1 MSCVLKKITVSEE
14 NICCYTGEEEILEK
28 EKKKNARDL
37 LVESK
42 KEKNKKIE
50 QKKQLPLREKLPTYF
65 SQNSSNSLKNSNF
78 DKKQF
83 CESGTKYLI
92 KYKIYNLIKNQFYQ
106 VDVHHAS
113 VSPSLDKKKLNSTKN
128 IIREKNKQTNKKKK
142 KLPKIPEK
150 KKKDFL
156 INIATNF
163 RKNKPKKNSENSNK
177 KKKKKNYTN
186 QQAKK
191 DKSNNNIINN
201 SNSNIN
207 NNSNSNSNSN
217 SNNNNNYYYYY
228 YNNKNKNKNSNNN
241 NNNNNLKNKNK
252 NNKRNRKGKK
262 NIKKKIYIEKNSL
275 TLPKTNRYCNYKYEE
290 YYDISD
296 EKMEATNY
304 DETYCY
310 DEELKNDSKTT
321 IYDEGV
327 SKKNIYNCD
336 VNHIF
341 DNFCNYFNCVDK
353 KESMNDDT
361 ANSEITLNSN
371 NIKTQDIIIDNNEKS
386 FLYEKNRQQNIN
398 VYTQTSNKKS
408 RWLCSTADDSHN
420 EYLTEYEKK
429 IDSYDNIDNNVHKD
443 YSNIHKNVTIA
454 NNNNITLNYDTNDFS
469 SYTTQPI
476 QLFND
481 QENNTYDMGTNI
493 VRKGKSLYE
502 ETRKISNALFEMYS
516 TNVNKDNMNNNM
528 NGNNNNNNNN
538 NENVD
543 KLCNK
548 NQLEAPTPSLFTTY
562 INQSHNYHSIV
573 DKNIVLVQIKN
584 FSQKIDE
591 YISDEKIF
599 RAQKLIDHVKKYIE
613 FYINY
618 YKKYNDK
625 EVVEKLELYH
635 EMHCMHKNIK
645 YNINNLKVNIIMHFL
660 NFFHLNDMYT
670 ILNDYTYYFSV
681 DMVNSIT
688 SESITN
694 SNENTNSINHSDI
707 NNMKTKNSIHS
718 YAPSELG
725 GLFNSSIKCYSID
738 ESLNSS
744 KMYLTPTLGNNNNN
758 NININVSNNEAENI
772 ENVHKSDNLNNNN
785 NNNEDD
791 GVNVDSGINNN
802 SKYNTDDSDIKYED
816 ISSVIVD
823 KIYHQQYSNC
833 NMLNGNKTLIN
844 QKSINPDNSA
854 NRKNSNRHMVKIIQK
869 YSKRFKKFRKSKQN
883 SEGWIKENDKYLDLS
898 HRVDKDNNISVHI
911 RAKLPYEVNRI
922 LSILNETE
930 LSVNWAPFLTSA
942 KKIKNLSRASAII
955 TQLYEYPIIG
965 KKESLMYCLGANSL
979 EELGCIILCC
989 KAPPE
994 FNKDILF
1001 YENMCEKI
1009 NINKFGEII
1018 KVKEI
1023 PIKFRKTYKEVTFF
1037 DYTLPEP
1044 VPKLDRQR
1052 AANLCFLLYPMN
1064 NGKSTVLE
1072 LFLHFENEFKYTP
1085 IKMVTF
1091 FIKKIVKNMYENIIK
1106 SCRNYDLLY
1115 SEFLMNNAEFY
1126 IWLDDQIKRY
1136 MKGKNDSKLLYSIS
1150 LESYDEPEH
1159 NEELDSKT

>member
-1 MSCVLKKITVSEE
+1 MSCVLKRITVSEE
-14 NICCYTGEEEILEK
+14 NMCCYTGGEEILEK
-28 EKKKNARDL
+28 KKKKNATDL
-37 LVESK
+37 LIESK
-42 KEKNKKIE
+42 KEKTKKIE
-50 QKKQLPLREKLPTYF
+50 QKKQLPLREKLPTCF

-78 DKKQF
+78 DKKKF

-113 VSPSLDKKKLNSTKN
+113 VSPNLDKKKLTSTKN
-128 IIREKNKQTNKKKK
+128 IIKEKNKQKKK

-163 RKNKPKKNSENSNK
+163 RKNKPKKSSENSNK

-191 DKSNNNIINN
+191 DKSNNNKNNIINN
-201 SNSNIN
+201 NNIN
-207 NNSNSNSNSN
+207 NNSN
-217 SNNNNNYYYYY
+217 NNNNCYY
-228 YNNKNKNKNSNNN
+228 YNNKNSNNN
-241 NNNNNLKNKNK
+241 WKNKNK
-252 NNKRNRKGKK
+252 NNKRNRKEKK
-262 NIKKKIYIEKNSL
+262 NIYKKIHIEKNNL
-275 TLPKTNRYCNYKYEE
+275 TIPKTNRYCNYKYEE

-296 EKMEATNY
+296 EKMEETNY

-321 IYDEGV
+321 IYDESV
-327 SKKNIYNCD
+327 LKKKIYNCD

-371 NIKTQDIIIDNNEKS
+371 NIKTQDIIIDNNQKS

-398 VYTQTSNKKS
+398 VYKQTSDKKS
-408 RWLCSTADDSHN
+408 KWLCSTADDSHN
-420 EYLTEYEKK
+420 EYLTEYERK
-429 IDSYDNIDNNVHKD
+429 IDSYDNINNNDNKD
-443 YSNIHKNVTIA
+443 YSNIHKNVSIA

-481 QENNTYDMGTNI
+481 QENNTYDIGANI
-493 VRKGKSLYE
+493 VKKGKSLYE
-502 ETRKISNALFEMYS
+502 ETRKISNALFQMYS
-516 TNVNKDNMNNNM
+516 TNINNN
-528 NGNNNNNNNN
+528 NINNNNINNNNKGDNNNHKLDDNNDNNNNNNNN

-543 KLCNK
+543 KLCSKNK
-548 NQLEAPTPSLFTTY
+548 IEAPTQSLLTTY
-562 INQSHNYHSIV
+562 NNQSLNCQVII
-573 DKNIVLVQIKN
+573 DKNIVFIQIKN

-625 EVVEKLELYH
+625 EVVEKLEMYH

-645 YNINNLKVNIIMHFL
+645 YNINNLKVNIIMYFL
-660 NFFHLNDMYT
+660 NFFHLNDMYS
-670 ILNDYTYYFSV
+670 ILNDYSYYFSV
-681 DMVNSIT
+681 DMVNSYT
-688 SESITN
+688 SESNTN

-707 NNMKTKNSIHS
+707 NNIKAKNSIYS

-725 GLFNSSIKCYSID
+725 GLYNSSIKCYSID
-738 ESLNSS
+738 ESMNSS
-744 KMYLTPTLGNNNNN
+744 KMYLTPNVSNQNNN
-758 NININVSNNEAENI
+758 NINVSNNEAENV
-772 ENVHKSDNLNNNN
+772 ENLYKNDNLNNNN
-785 NNNEDD
+785 NNNND
-791 GVNVDSGINNN
+791 NINMDSGINNN
-802 SKYNTDDSDIKYED
+802 SKCNTDDSDFKYED

-823 KIYHQQYSNC
+823 KIYHQQYNNS
-833 NMLNGNKTLIN
+833 NMLNGTKTLIN
-844 QKSINPDNSA
+844 QKSIYPDNGT

-869 YSKRFKKFRKSKQN
+869 YSRRFKKFRKSKQN

-1023 PIKFRKTYKEVTFF
+1023 PIKFKKTYKEVTFF

-1052 AANLCFLLYPMN
+1052 AANLCFLLHPMN

-1136 MKGKNDSKLLYSIS
+1136 MKGKNDSKLLDSIS